1 MVAAEPDNSEHIPL
15 RRVWPNETIHFTP
28 WLAENL
34 SALAAE
40 LGVELQLPQTEAYG
54 YGGYT
59 DILAEVAGGGKVVI
73 ENQLELSDNDHF
85 VRLVGY
91 AADHDAK
98 IIIWVAPQ
106 FDEYHQRLLGWLD
119 QALGDDRTIHAV
131 QVKLVPGGDLRSPD
145 ADPEAPGFRAEFSRV
160 PLRNNWPQWSTLTRL
175 EPSELNQRYRDFFQ
189 TMIGDLRRKRFTDRA
204 RASAG
209 NNQSFPTDFAGISY
223 NVGFWNSGGKP
234 SLDVYL
240 WIAANETARNK
251 QIFDG
256 LSGYQDEIE
265 GELSGVTWDRRN
277 NMRMCSIYFS
287 RGGPI
292 ASPEEDLTEL
302 RKWAVDR
309 LVRLRDAFE
318 PRLKK
323 VMHDLQSNE
332 PERAGP

>member
-34 SALAAE
+34 SELAAE
-40 LGVELQLPQTEAYG
+40 LGVELQLTQTEAYG

-98 IIIWVAPQ
+98 ILIWVAPQ

-119 QALGDDRTIHAV
+119 QALGDDREIHAV
-131 QVKLVPGGDLRSPD
+131 QVKLVPGGDLRSAD
-145 ADPEAPGFRAEFSRV
+145 ADPEAPGFRAEFSQIT
-160 PLRNNWPQWSTLTRL
+160 LRNDWPQWSTLTPL

-189 TMIGDLRRKRFTDRA
+189 TMIGDLRREGFTDRS
-204 RASAG
+204 RALAG
-209 NNQSFPTDFAGISY
+209 NDQSFPTDFTGISY
-223 NVGFWNSGGKP
+223 NVGFWNGGGKP

-240 WIAANETARNK
+240 WIATDETERNK
-251 QIFDG
+251 QIFDE
-256 LSGYQDEIE
+256 LSGYQDEIA
-265 GELSGVTWDRRN
+265 GKLSGVTWDRRN

-287 RGGPI
+287 RGGSI

-302 RKWAVDR
+302 REWAVDR
-309 LVRLRDAFE
+309 LVRLRAAFE
-318 PRLKK
+318 PWLEK
-323 VMHDLQSNE
+323 VMCDLQSNE